1 MRANVGFLVSARLSK
16 LGLFDDNSSF
26 FSRGFNSFSK
36 LDGSSE
42 HSQAMNNAQLPD
54 LLNGTVNNNNMNLDL
69 DPKQLLKN
77 LGSFG
82 SLNNHGKCFF
92 GCFSSNILWKNYI

>member
-1 MRANVGFLVSARLSK
+1 MLTFFFLVARLSK

-36 LDGSSE
+36 LDGSCD
-42 HSQAMNNAQLPD
+42 HNQAMNNAQLPD

-77 LGSFG
+77 LGNFG
-82 SLNNHGKCFF
+82 SLGSNNHG
-92 GCFSSNILWKNYI
+92 NII

>member
-1 MRANVGFLVSARLSK
+1 MQILFILARLSK

-36 LDGSSE
+36 HDGSSE

-77 LGSFG
+77 LGNFG
-82 SLNNHGKCFF
+82 SMNNHGKYF
-92 GCFSSNILWKNYI
+92 